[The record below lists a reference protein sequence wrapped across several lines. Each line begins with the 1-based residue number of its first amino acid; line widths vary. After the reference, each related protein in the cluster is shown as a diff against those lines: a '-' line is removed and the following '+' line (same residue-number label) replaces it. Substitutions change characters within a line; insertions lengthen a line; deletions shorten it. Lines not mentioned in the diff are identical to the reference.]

1 MLFYLLF
8 PIDFAGCEYENGEEK
23 VLSHEV
29 LQLFSFSAP
38 FYEGR
43 KFGELFRQIVM
54 LPVCVEDNRS
64 AANTGFLRANREGNS
79 QLISISHFR
88 ASISAQGWI
97 AIHGIGRVAI
107 LLTTVVNF
115 PFDCSSGSYN

>member
-1 MLFYLLF
+1 ML
-8 PIDFAGCEYENGEEK
+8 
-23 VLSHEV
+23 HEV

-64 AANTGFLRANREGNS
+64 ADNRSAANTGFVRANREGNS